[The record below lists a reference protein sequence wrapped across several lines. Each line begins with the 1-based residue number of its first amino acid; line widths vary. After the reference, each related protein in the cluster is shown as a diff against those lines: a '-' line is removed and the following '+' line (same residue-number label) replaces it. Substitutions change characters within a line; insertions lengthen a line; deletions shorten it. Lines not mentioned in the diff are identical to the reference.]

1 MSSWEYS
8 ILPWIYEDIWL
19 WLEDIKASF
28 WTAEVLLT
36 STHSR
41 DLTLIRR
48 VASSF
53 LEILRVLLPP
63 LDWLL
68 TELDKVNITKYT
80 RIQLQSLKEV
90 SPGTWVNVKFF
101 EELMNR
107 TREAWGPNP
116 PCVICGE
123 ESEFCI
129 LPRPLQP
136 ETWIE
141 DLYRQHIFSMLPV
154 MPCFCNKHSDEEISE
169 WFKKRGIDLKVE
181 IKRDKE

>member
-1 MSSWEYS
+1 MSNWEYS

-19 WLEDIKASF
+19 WIEDIKASF
-28 WTAEVLLT
+28 WTAKVLLT

-63 LDWLL
+63 LDWLI
-68 TELDKVNITKYT
+68 TELDKADITKYI
-80 RIQLQSLKEV
+80 RIHLQPLKE
-90 SPGTWVNVKFF
+90 
-101 EELMNR
+101 ELINR
-107 TREAWGPNP
+107 NKEAWGPNP

-129 LPRPLQP
+129 GPRPLQP

-141 DLYRQHIFSMLPV
+141 DLYWKHLFSMLP
-154 MPCFCNKHSDEEISE
+154 
-169 WFKKRGIDLKVE
+169 R
-181 IKRDKE
+181 